1 MVSSNLNDSIRQLA
15 LEGVEPA
22 AIAENFG
29 LTEAEVLVVLAA
41 RKATRTNTVIE
52 SIEKL
57 GERAVD
63 TIATIMDDPDAHPL
77 VRLKAAT
84 YVADIAS
91 GIKAP
96 ATHVMPDSPA
106 ALNKSFQ
113 QFFDTYLNNVKR
125 AQEAPSNGVILDA

>member
-1 MVSSNLNDSIRQLA
+1 MISSNLNDSIRQLA
-15 LEGVEPA
+15 LEGVDPA

-29 LTEAEVLVVLAA
+29 LTEADVLMVLAA

-52 SIEKL
+52 SLEKL

-63 TIATIMDDPDAHPL
+63 TISSIMEDPDVHPV

-84 YVADIAS
+84 YVADVAT
-91 GIKAP
+91 GIKSP
-96 ATHVMPDSPA
+96 VTHVTPDNPA

-113 QFFDTYLNNVKR
+113 QFMDTYLNNVKR
-125 AQEAPSNGVILDA
+125 AQEAPSQGVILDA